1 MLKWLFNRGGELP
14 FDPASL
20 GTPWGNRPS
29 VYSHIER
36 RLDTSSGR
44 LVVPHTELPDEPPI
58 AESEIR
64 FSGGALDAISTLGLG
79 NTSAQAASRVVHTQ
93 LIRAVKQRDQ
103 PTFNVLHG
111 YLLEHA
117 ALGYVDELNPLLAGS
132 VEELGGDFAALGRH
146 LLKNA
151 ADREVVKFAIN
162 LVGICGGV
170 EDHSALLTIGAHDEF
185 TLFAVVA
192 IGHAGGGQRSVWE
205 MAKRVDGWG
214 RIQCV
219 ERFDKETVDS
229 DVRSWL
235 LTEGYKNS
243 VMTEYTAAICA
254 RCGCLKEALDSD
266 ALDRRLID
274 GAAEILAALA
284 RGNPGEGMEGYT
296 ESALATERFLDIV
309 EQDESPSVHW
319 LLAARD
325 IERYVQGASGK
336 EVSGQW
342 TQEALDR
349 CARGIDRV
357 RARLV
362 WHQAVPEWLESSDDL
377 RFNVAA
383 EAAQYIGIDAW
394 EHRFSRLVAGKDQWF
409 WLLKTTDSS
418 RLDRVLEFANTAI
431 DLKAVTTGYGD
442 ALGLGPSFV
451 EHRKLDWILQALQR
465 WPGRGSDFISAGFRS
480 PVVRNRWGAVRA
492 ALRWA
497 PEHRQPFLDAVRS
510 LHREEQKVELQAALA
525 RILSGEVDSL
535 ESSG

>member
-1 MLKWLFNRGGELP
+1 MLKWLLNRGGEPP

-20 GTPWGNRPS
+20 GTPWGDRPS
-29 VYSHIER
+29 VYSYVES
-36 RLDTSSGR
+36 RLDPSSGR
-44 LVVPHTELPDEPPI
+44 LFAPHAELPDEPSI
-58 AESEIR
+58 ADNELR
-64 FSGGALDAISTLGLG
+64 FSGGALDGISRHGLG
-79 NTSAQAASRVVHTQ
+79 NTSAQDAARVVYTQ
-93 LIRAVKQRDQ
+93 LLRTVERRDQ
-103 PTFNVLHG
+103 RTFNVLHS
-111 YLLEHA
+111 YVLEHS
-117 ALGYVDELNPLLAGS
+117 ALSYVDELNPLLAGS
-132 VEELGGDFAALGRH
+132 VEELGGDLAALGRH
-146 LLKNA
+146 LLKYA

-162 LVGICGGV
+162 LVGVCGGV
-170 EDHSALLTIGAHDEF
+170 EDHSVLLTIGAHDEF

-192 IGHAGGGQRSVWE
+192 LGHTGGGQRSVWE

-219 ERFDKETVDS
+219 ERLDKETVDF
-229 DVRSWL
+229 DVRTWL

-243 VMTEYTAAICA
+243 VMTSYTAAICA
-254 RCGCLKEALDSD
+254 RRGCLKEALDSGV
-266 ALDRRLID
+266 LDRTLID

-296 ESALATERFLDIV
+296 ESALATERFLAIV
-309 EQDESPSVHW
+309 EQDESPSAHW

-342 TQEALDR
+342 TQEALER
-349 CARGIDRV
+349 CARGIDRI
-357 RARLV
+357 RARSV
-362 WHQAVPEWLESSDDL
+362 WRQVVAEWLESNDDF

-383 EAAQYIGIDAW
+383 EAAQYIGIDTW
-394 EHRFSRLVAGKDQWF
+394 EHRFSRLVAGKEQWY
-409 WLLKTTDSS
+409 WLLETTDSR
-418 RLDRVLEFANTAI
+418 RLDRVLEFASTAI

-442 ALGLGPSFV
+442 ALGFGPSFV

-465 WPGRGSDFISAGFRS
+465 WPGRGREFISAGFRS

-497 PEHRQPFLDAVRS
+497 PEHRQPFLEVVRR
-510 LHREEQKVELQAALA
+510 LHRDEQKAELQAALA
-525 RILSGEVDSL
+525 RLLSGEVDSL